1 MAGPSTAARH
11 PIVAAILILAFAS
24 AASPIA
30 WAGGDPAKGAEVY
43 EKCFACHSPDTNRIG
58 PRHRGVVGRKAGS
71 LLDFDYSPAL
81 KSAGFIWDEALLDRW
96 LAGPGKLVPGNRM
109 GFQLTDPVQR
119 ADVIAY
125 LKTLK

>member
-1 MAGPSTAARH
+1 MAGLSTAVRR
-11 PIVAAILILAFAS
+11 PVVTAILILAFAS

-30 WAGGDPAKGAEVY
+30 WAGGDPAKGEEVY
-43 EKCFACHSPDTNRIG
+43 EKCFACHSPDANRIG

-71 LLDFDYSPAL
+71 LADFAYSPAL
-81 KSAGFIWDEALLDRW
+81 KGAGFTWDEALLDRW
-96 LAGPGKLVPGNRM
+96 LTDPGKLVPGNRM
-109 GFQLTDPVQR
+109 GFRLTDPAQR